1 MAKRFLS
8 VSALTFIGAA
18 GHSGRSPEDTNQVLV
33 GAVIGFVSDNETQT
47 FQCVGSLLEDGTDV
61 SGAVGDLRKGLSSR
75 NLTEISEAVASI
87 SDLLN
92 NREGTKDN
100 CAVDEDHVKIVLEAL
115 KKYHNPKAL
124 ISHVVGEF
132 VNDGDNIFGKMA
144 LADHDYL
151 GGDHFNAGANL
162 GMALR
167 KTLVGEFNAEP
178 VEMTE
183 WQLLLAGLPVGF
195 LSDDAHLVQCGFGI
209 ISGFG
214 DLKTGAQDLEQGLKE
229 KNFTQITN
237 SLDELSAGVKAALS
251 DKPVCKVDEAHF
263 KSIMSAVKQNHSKQD
278 IVSHLVGDGENI
290 FTDLAQADTA
300 YLSGDALGAGIH
312 IGMAFRRV
320 LVAETA
326 PTDVVV

>member
-1 MAKRFLS
+1 MARRLLS
-8 VSALTFIGAA
+8 VSAFSLISASAHTT
-18 GHSGRSPEDTNQVLV
+18 SEPSQVLV

-47 FQCVGSLLEDGTDV
+47 FQCVGSLLQDGTDV
-61 SGAVGDLRKGLSSR
+61 SDALADVKHGLKSR
-75 NLTEISEAVASI
+75 NLTELADAVKSV
-87 SDLLN
+87 SDLLSHKAS
-92 NREGTKDN
+92 TKEK
-100 CAVDEDHVKIVLEAL
+100 CAVDEEHLNIVLEAL

-124 ISHVVGEF
+124 ISHIVGEF
-132 VNDGDNIFGKMA
+132 VNDGENIFGKMA
-144 LADHDYL
+144 VADHDYL
-151 GGDHFNAGANL
+151 GGDKFNAGAQL

-167 KTLVGEFNAEP
+167 KTLVGEFNADQ
-178 VEMTE
+178 VDMTE

-195 LSDDAHLVQCGFGI
+195 LSDDAHLVQCGLGM

-229 KNFTQITN
+229 NNATKVADGIN
-237 SLDELSAGVKAALS
+237 EMMAAVKQAPGDDAT
-251 DKPVCKVDEAHF
+251 CKVDEAHF
-263 KSIMSAVKQNHSKQD
+263 KSIMSAFEKNHSRQD
-278 IVSHLVGDGENI
+278 IVAHMVGDGENI

-320 LVAETA
+320 LVAEAA

>member
-8 VSALTFIGAA
+8 VSALTVVGATA
-18 GHSGRSPEDTNQVLV
+18 RPQDTNQVLV

-61 SGAVGDLRKGLSSR
+61 SGAVGDLRKGLATR
-75 NLTEISEAVASI
+75 NVTEISQGVSAI

-92 NREGTKDN
+92 NKEGTKEN
-100 CAVDEDHVKIVLEAL
+100 CAVDADHVGIVLKAL
-115 KKYHNPKAL
+115 KAYHNPKKL
-124 ISHVVGEF
+124 ISHVVTEF

-144 LADHDYL
+144 LADHDWL

-167 KTLVGEFNAEP
+167 RSLVGEFNAQP
-178 VEMTE
+178 VDMTE

-195 LSDDAHLVQCGFGI
+195 LSDDAHLVQCGFGM

-214 DLKTGAQDLEQGLKE
+214 DLKTGAQGLEQGLKE
-229 KNFTQITN
+229 KNMTKITD
-237 SLDELSAGVKAALS
+237 SLNELTDGWQKALN
-251 DKPVCKVDEAHF
+251 DKTTCKVDEAHF
-263 KSIMSAVKQNHSKQD
+263 KSIMSAFEKNHSRQD

-320 LVAETA
+320 LVAEAA

>member
-1 MAKRFLS
+1 MGCVGASCWVLPVLLLMVKRFLS

-75 NLTEISEAVASI
+75 NLTEISEALASI

-92 NREGTKDN
+92 NQEGTRDN
-100 CAVDEDHVKIVLEAL
+100 CAVDENHVKIVLEAL

-132 VNDGDNIFGKMA
+132 VNDGDNF
-144 LADHDYL
+144 Y
-151 GGDHFNAGANL
+151 AGANL

-167 KTLVGEFNAEP
+167 KTLVGEFNAKP

-229 KNFTQITN
+229 KNFTQVTN
-237 SLDELSAGVKAALS
+237 SLDELSAGVQAALS

-278 IVSHLVGDGENI
+278 IVAHLVGDGENI

>member
-1 MAKRFLS
+1 M
-8 VSALTFIGAA
+8 G
-18 GHSGRSPEDTNQVLV
+18 
-33 GAVIGFVSDNETQT
+33 
-47 FQCVGSLLEDGTDV
+47 DV

-92 NREGTKDN
+92 NQEGTKDN

-115 KKYHNPKAL
+115 KKYLNPLAL

-132 VNDGDNIFGKMA
+132 VNDGDN
-144 LADHDYL
+144 
-151 GGDHFNAGANL
+151 FNAGANL

-229 KNFTQITN
+229 KNLTQITN

-263 KSIMSAVKQNHSKQD
+263 KSIMSAVKQNHSRQD
-278 IVSHLVGDGENI
+278 IVAHLVGDGENI
-290 FTDLAQADTA
+290 FTGLAQADTA